1 MGFLNLGTID
11 MWGWIILCWASQV
24 VLVIKNLPASAG
36 DLRDAGLIPGSG
48 RSPGGGHGNLLQYSC
63 QKILWT
69 EEPGGLQSIAGWQT
83 LALCATECFASSLVF
98 AHLDASSTI
107 PAGAHTHTHTH
118 THTSLELP
126 NVPWGVKKS
135 PLENHN
141 FRKPKVFLEVLPHS
155 VG

>member
-48 RSPGGGHGNLLQYSC
+48 RSSGGGHGNLLQYSC

-118 THTSLELP
+118 THVSRIAKCP
-126 NVPWGVKKS
+126 MRGKKVS
-135 PLENHN
+135 P
-141 FRKPKVFLEVLPHS
+141 
-155 VG
+155 